1 VRSVRKRFWIEAG
14 CAALSGLLGLLTLIW
29 PDWIEGL
36 TGWNPD
42 QNGGA
47 MEWLLVALLA
57 VVAAGR
63 ALLARVEWRRSIA
76 AG

>member
-1 VRSVRKRFWIEAG
+1 VRSVRKRFWIESG
-14 CAALSGLLGLLTLIW
+14 CAVLSGLLGLLTLVW
-29 PDWIEGL
+29 PDWIEEL

-42 QNGGA
+42 QRGGA
-47 MEWLLVALLA
+47 AEWLIVALLA
-57 VVAAGR
+57 VVAAGS